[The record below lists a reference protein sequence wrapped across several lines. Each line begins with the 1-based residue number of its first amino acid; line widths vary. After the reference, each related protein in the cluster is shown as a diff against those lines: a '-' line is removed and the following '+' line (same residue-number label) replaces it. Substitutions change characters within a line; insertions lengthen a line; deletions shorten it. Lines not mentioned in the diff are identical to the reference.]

1 MKNEIILF
9 ENQDVK
15 LEVNMKD
22 ETVWLNREQS
32 AVFFGRN
39 IETIG
44 KHINDALNEEL
55 DNSVV
60 VKFTTTELFDLLRT
74 NIIEEYD
81 ILRKFGNSELSG
93 KSTIYTIKMLQF
105 VLGVLQKVMCEKFKI
120 YNK

>member
-1 MKNEIILF
+1 M
-9 ENQDVK
+9 
-15 LEVNMKD
+15 
-22 ETVWLNREQS
+22 
-32 AVFFGRN
+32 FFGRN

-93 KSTIYTIKMLQF
+93 KTTIYTI
-105 VLGVLQKVMCEKFKI
+105 
-120 YNK
+120 

>member
-1 MKNEIILF
+1 M
-9 ENQDVK
+9 
-15 LEVNMKD
+15 
-22 ETVWLNREQS
+22 
-32 AVFFGRN
+32 FFGRN

-60 VKFTTTELFDLLRT
+60 VNFTTTELFDLLRT

-93 KSTIYTIKMLQF
+93 KSYH
-105 VLGVLQKVMCEKFKI
+105 
-120 YNK
+120 

>member
-1 MKNEIILF
+1 M
-9 ENQDVK
+9 
-15 LEVNMKD
+15 
-22 ETVWLNREQS
+22 
-32 AVFFGRN
+32 FFGRN
-39 IETIG
+39 IEAIE

-60 VKFTTTELFDLLRT
+60 VNFTTTELFDLLRT

-105 VLGVLQKVMCEKFKI
+105 VLGVL
-120 YNK
+120 

>member
-1 MKNEIILF
+1 M
-9 ENQDVK
+9 
-15 LEVNMKD
+15 
-22 ETVWLNREQS
+22 
-32 AVFFGRN
+32 FFGRN
-39 IETIG
+39 IETIE

-93 KSTIYTIKMLQF
+93 KSTMYTIKMLQF
-105 VLGVLQKVMCEKFKI
+105 VLGVL
-120 YNK
+120 

>member
-1 MKNEIILF
+1 M
-9 ENQDVK
+9 
-15 LEVNMKD
+15 
-22 ETVWLNREQS
+22 
-32 AVFFGRN
+32 FFGRN

-44 KHINDALNEEL
+44 QHINDALNEEL

-60 VKFTTTELFDLLRT
+60 VNFTTTELFDLLRT

-105 VLGVLQKVMCEKFKI
+105 VLGVL
-120 YNK
+120 